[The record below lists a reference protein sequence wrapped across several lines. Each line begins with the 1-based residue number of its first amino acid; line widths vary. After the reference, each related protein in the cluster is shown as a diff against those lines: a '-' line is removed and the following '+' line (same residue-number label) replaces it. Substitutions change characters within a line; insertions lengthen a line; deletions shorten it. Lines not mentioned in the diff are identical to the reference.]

1 MIFAR
6 AYQLLTVA
14 DLFDINYS
22 SNEADLDVFETNG
35 IPQRDVLKK
44 HAHALHIAALK
55 AFNTN
60 PEIGVFPTPMICR
73 LLPKKNKQDKLV
85 KALQSGRDWKQ
96 YVQESYFIDGQ
107 HRATGLLEIDA
118 ELHPKIK
125 FDATLIVCDDS
136 EAEVMFYAIN
146 GLQRK
151 MAPAVVGLSLG
162 HQLLSGVE
170 LNETETVRAI
180 STLITKS
187 FMDMGGHPYAN
198 LIEVPFKRPP
208 NKAVLR
214 FHRTTNSCKFIARD
228 LLQYTDDLEL
238 LKEQIEISASRMANC
253 WAGIAQALHKEI
265 FGPTAEFG
273 NTRGFSTWSHGH
285 LFGIMNVTIVEHV
298 FNQFPKFGF
307 DTELPKLDTPMDY
320 ANFVRPALAGF
331 FDEMKQRN
339 DEFFMNGFNGL
350 AGEAADAKYIK
361 ILSGYLSLCGEQPK
375 RKKDFS
381 TLAALTQ
388 KYEEQNHV

>member
-1 MIFAR
+1 MIYAR
-6 AYQLLTVA
+6 AYQLLSVA

-44 HAHALHIAALK
+44 HAHNLHNAALK

-60 PEIGVFPTPMICR
+60 PELGVFPTPMICR
-73 LLPKKNKQDKLV
+73 LIPKRNKQDKLI
-85 KALQSGRDWKQ
+85 KALQTDRDWKQ

-118 ELHPKIK
+118 ELHTQIK
-125 FDATLIVCDDS
+125 FDATLIVCDDT

-170 LNETETVRAI
+170 LTEKETVRAI
-180 STLITKS
+180 SSLITKS
-187 FMDMGGHPYAN
+187 FMDINGHPYSGV
-198 LIEVPFKRPP
+198 IEIPFKRPP

-214 FHRTTNSCKFIARD
+214 FHRTTNSCNWIARD
-228 LLQYTDDLEL
+228 LLQYTDDMDL
-238 LKEQIEISASRMANC
+238 LKEKISMSAERMANC
-253 WAGIAQALHKEI
+253 WSGIAQALYKEV

-273 NTRGFSTWSHGH
+273 NTRGFKTWSHGH
-285 LFGIMNVTIVEHV
+285 LFGIFNVTLVKHAFE
-298 FNQFPKFGF
+298 QFPKFGIE
-307 DTELPKLDTPMDY
+307 TEITLETPMDF
-320 ANFVRPALAGF
+320 ANFVRPALQAF
-331 FDEMKQRN
+331 FKDMEARN

-350 AGEAADAKYIK
+350 AGEAADPKYIG
-361 ILSGYLSLCGEQPK
+361 ILRGYLSLCGGKK
-375 RKKDFS
+375 RKTLDE
-381 TLAALTQ
+381 LAA
-388 KYEEQNHV
+388 KYESK